1 MKKKNAC
8 IITSLLVLFMALGV
22 MLGTNILLEKTNEK
36 EEKILK
42 QENIVEKIDYKD
54 GKTTTIVIKNVQNNT
69 QDNKY
74 KYTITIDG
82 VAGIVK
88 YNINGIEDYVV
99 FNARGEAT
107 LEIKPNETIN
117 LLEIPYDVNYTVIQN
132 QVTNYKTQVNNLTT
146 TKYNGK
152 TSDTNIVEFKN
163 TNTVVTN
170 NPNTSDKSIKYFVI
184 ALTLI
189 IMLIAL
195 KKSNI
200 KKFTN

>member
-22 MLGTNILLEKTNEK
+22 MLGTNILLEKTNKK

-42 QENIVEKIDYKD
+42 QESIVEKIDYKD

-132 QVTNYKTQVNNLTT
+132 QVTNYKTQVNNLPT

>member
-42 QENIVEKIDYKD
+42 QESIVEKIDYKD
-54 GKTTTIVIKNVQNNT
+54 GKTTTIVIKNIQNNT

>member
-8 IITSLLVLFMALGV
+8 IIASLLVLFMALGV

-132 QVTNYKTQVNNLTT
+132 QVANYKTQVNNLTT

-163 TNTVVTN
+163 TNTIVTN

>member
-132 QVTNYKTQVNNLTT
+132 QVANYKTQVNNLTT

>member
-1 MKKKNAC
+1 MKKKTAC
-8 IITSLLVLFMALGV
+8 IITALLILFICLGV
-22 MLGTNILLEKTNEK
+22 MLGTNMLLEKTNSAENK
-36 EEKILK
+36 NLK
-42 QENIVEKIDYKD
+42 QESIVEKIDYKD
-54 GKTTTIVIKNVQNNT
+54 GKTTTIVIKNIQNNA
-69 QDNKY
+69 QANKY
-74 KYTITIDG
+74 KYTITIEG

-88 YNINGIEDYVV
+88 YNINGVEDYIV
-99 FNARGEAT
+99 FNARGEAS
-107 LEIKPNETIN
+107 LEVNANETIN
-117 LLEIPYDVNYTVIQN
+117 LLEIPYDANYTVIQN
-132 QVTNYKTQVNNLTT
+132 QITNYKTQVNNLTT

-170 NPNTSDKSIKYFVI
+170 NPNTSDKGVKYFVV
-184 ALTLI
+184 ALTLV

>member
-1 MKKKNAC
+1 MKKKNVC

-54 GKTTTIVIKNVQNNT
+54 GKTTTIVIKNIQNNT